1 MRFSAILASLVAPAV
16 VAAASNF
23 AGSNLYYAAGINA
36 TARTTLLKGLQSANM
51 KVLCVWIG
59 AQSGNQKGTQV
70 TPFPDVEPSKICN
83 GDASCYDPT
92 VLNLLDDFM
101 VDAHNYGIKLLITM
115 HSFNA
120 LAAGDVYGKQYGT
133 GYFYEQSAPQQA
145 FDKRLQY
152 ILNHEHK
159 TLGKPWKQLSEYIFG
174 FEAENEAMIGKGE
187 AYIQAHTAWQCDR
200 ATTIKNT
207 LGSNSGILVLT
218 GGESWVSESVQ
229 SPWLSCAALD
239 VISLHAYGV
248 GDFATAN
255 LQTYVTEAKNAGK
268 KMIME
273 EWGACYFSTENNNC
287 PQGSVL
293 STSTRNSNI
302 KTWAAQINAAGLSW
316 LYWQVLPNNDPHE
329 GSDYE
334 IGIGDASWS
343 TLQTAAKAAYSTT
356 GAFDFSA
363 YLL

>member
-1 MRFSAILASLVAPAV
+1 MLLNGSLLAAIVGPAFV
-16 VAAASNF
+16 TAASNF

-51 KVLCVWIG
+51 KVLHVWIG
-59 AQSGNQKGTQV
+59 AQSGNQKV

-101 VDAHNYGIKLLITM
+101 VDAHNYGVKLLITM

-120 LAAGDVYGKQYGT
+120 LQAGDVYGKQYGT
-133 GYFYEQSAPQQA
+133 GYFYDQTAPQQA
-145 FDKRLQY
+145 FDKRL
-152 ILNHEHK
+152 HD
-159 TLGKPWKQLSEYIFG
+159 YIFG

-187 AYIQAHTAWQCDR
+187 AYIQSHTAWQCDR

-207 LGSNSGILVLT
+207 LGSNSGIQVLT
-218 GGESWVSESVQ
+218 GGESWVNESVQ
-229 SPWLSCAALD
+229 SAWLSCAALD

-248 GDFATAN
+248 GDFATSS
-255 LQTYVTEAKNAGK
+255 LQTYVIEAKNAGK
-268 KMIME
+268 KLIME
-273 EWGACYFSTENNNC
+273 EWGACYYTTENNNC
-287 PQGSVL
+287 PAGSVL
-293 STSTRNSNI
+293 PNS
-302 KTWAAQINAAGLSW
+302 
-316 LYWQVLPNNDPHE
+316 DPHANRYR
-329 GSDYE
+329 DP
-334 IGIGDASWS
+334 SWS

-363 YLL
+363 YLP